1 MTTTF
6 FGKKEAL
13 LKKFPITKRNLYAL
27 KSEKLISQ
35 QPFIKQ
41 HTHNVEACTHQS
53 DEKIKYT
60 RKAIDFRS
68 AASSGID

>member
-41 HTHNVEACTHQS
+41 HTHIHNVEAHS
-53 DEKIKYT
+53 REIGEKNQIYAKSN
-60 RKAIDFRS
+60 RFQV
-68 AASSGID
+68 GCF

>member
-41 HTHNVEACTHQS
+41 HTQRQRATH
-53 DEKIKYT
+53 T
-60 RKAIDFRS
+60 RNRQKNRTHTKQ
-68 AASSGID
+68 